1 MYYTTS
7 RRLQTYSDVLANGQ
21 TSRGRGGEAEAAQ
34 DRKEFLHNL
43 LSGLSKFLKNTKAL
57 KRNRLIE
64 GEKKN
69 TSKKKSNLTNQHIVC
84 FFSRPRLSQVLS
96 WSLAISGRKRLLSQ
110 ETGQDDDRAFKVNT
124 RTVTPVWLAVT
135 CSNHR
140 RIIMGKVW
148 VNFLETTPNSWN
160 NVKK

>member
-21 TSRGRGGEAEAAQ
+21 TSGGRGGEAGAAQ
-34 DRKEFLHNL
+34 DRKVFFHNL

-69 TSKKKSNLTNQHIVC
+69 TSKKK
-84 FFSRPRLSQVLS
+84 
-96 WSLAISGRKRLLSQ
+96 
-110 ETGQDDDRAFKVNT
+110 KV
-124 RTVTPVWLAVT
+124 
-135 CSNHR
+135 
-140 RIIMGKVW
+140 I
-148 VNFLETTPNSWN
+148 
-160 NVKK
+160 